1 VVTPFV
7 RVDGN
12 GAPFLRERADP
23 CRRTSTTLEKAAGG
37 YNGSDASTVAA
48 LFKITGATE
57 RRASWPE

>member
-1 VVTPFV
+1 
-7 RVDGN
+7 
-12 GAPFLRERADP
+12 
-23 CRRTSTTLEKAAGG
+23 LEKAAGG